1 MPSKDNAYEA
11 VERLA
16 RTAQGSYETVIDNA
30 VTLQERNMEFA
41 RGVFEATAREY
52 RERAEA
58 NRTMARELVARAEE
72 QRDAFRAV
80 VEESFDAYRN
90 VLRVPL
96 SYYEEGLR
104 RAAPGGD
111 ANDGFP
117 IPNYEDL
124 TVDEVTDKL
133 ESLSPKDVEKVRAYE
148 NRHKNRETLLARIDR
163 KAKAAS

>member
-1 MPSKDNAYEA
+1 MPSKDKAYEA
-11 VERLA
+11 VERLT
-16 RTAQGSYETVIDNA
+16 RTAQGSYETVIDHA
-30 VTLQERNMEFA
+30 VALQERNMGFA

-58 NRTMARELVARAEE
+58 NRTMARELVERAEE

-80 VEESFDAYRN
+80 VEGSFDAYRN

-104 RAAPGGD
+104 WAAPGGD
-111 ANDGFP
+111 A
-117 IPNYEDL
+117 
-124 TVDEVTDKL
+124 
-133 ESLSPKDVEKVRAYE
+133 KDVEKVRAYE
-148 NRHKNRETLLARIDR
+148 KHHKNRETLLARIDR